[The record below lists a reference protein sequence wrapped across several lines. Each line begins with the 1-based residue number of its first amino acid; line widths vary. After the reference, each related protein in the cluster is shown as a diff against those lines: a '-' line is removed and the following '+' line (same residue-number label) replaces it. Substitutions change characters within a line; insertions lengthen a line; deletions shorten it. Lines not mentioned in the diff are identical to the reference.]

1 MNDTQTIRTQF
12 NRFHNLKPVVRVRE
26 LLLIF
31 IGLCPYAAAVNL
43 MLVPN
48 NIVGGGLTGLC
59 EIIYF
64 ATKGRIPIWFST
76 LTINVVLLTVALKL
90 IDWKFVVKTIYGVA
104 CLTFWLKFIPIVE
117 DPLVH
122 DPFMASVVGGMLCG
136 CGLGIM
142 FLNNG
147 SSGGTDIVAMIVNK
161 YRHVPLGRVLFYCD
175 LIIIS
180 SAYFLPNVHNIEK
193 VLFGLCF
200 TFMCTNVVDMIM
212 NKLRQSVQFFIF
224 SNKYE
229 QIADAINT
237 KVLRGVTILDGK
249 GWYSK
254 HDMHVVTVLAK
265 KSESN
270 KIFALVKEIDPD
282 AFVSQS
288 EVIGVYGRG
297 FDPIQK

>member
-76 LTINVVLLTVALKL
+76 LSINVVLLIIALKL

-104 CLTFWLKFIPIVE
+104 SLTFWLKFIPIVE
-117 DPLVH
+117 EPLVH

-175 LIIIS
+175 LVIIS

>member
-76 LTINVVLLTVALKL
+76 LSINVVLLIIALKL

-104 CLTFWLKFIPIVE
+104 SLTFWLKFIPIVE
-117 DPLVH
+117 EPLVH

-175 LIIIS
+175 LVIIS
-180 SAYFLPNVHNIEK
+180 SAYFLPNVHDIEK